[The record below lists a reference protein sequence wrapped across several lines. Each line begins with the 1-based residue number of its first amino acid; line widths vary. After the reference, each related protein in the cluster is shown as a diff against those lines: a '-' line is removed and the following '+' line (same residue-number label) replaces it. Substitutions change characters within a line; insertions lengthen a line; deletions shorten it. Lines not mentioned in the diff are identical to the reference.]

1 MTGADGRAPY
11 QSLAAHCALM
21 GALLFNAGLCFLN
34 TMGLPVS
41 GGTVAGAEACIV
53 MLALAFALDHRAG
66 PWLVL
71 AVLAAY
77 AILLLVLRGSTDP
90 KLIRDLLIPVAFY
103 NLGLRAPDI
112 RDADRAALAA
122 GLVVVAMGLFEY
134 AALPVYEQVFNIVRY
149 YIARGTMT
157 AAEMNG
163 LTGSLFAS
171 GVRPDARTILP
182 FLGPHR
188 VSSVFLEPVSAG
200 NFGAILFAW
209 GLYRPEMRGR
219 AWLFACAA
227 AAIIL
232 ADARFGAVV
241 CVAIAAALVGAH
253 RLPRLLWFG
262 LPCAILLA
270 LAICGFESTASDRTN
285 NFVGR
290 LLVAAEIITALP
302 VEGVFGAS
310 NEKVFVADAG
320 YAYVLLQ
327 LGLVGGLAAWLLFV
341 LMPAGSADAWRLRC
355 AVATYLCLLLV
366 ISDSPFSIKTAA
378 LLWFLLGAAD
388 GARTG
393 PALAGNRARS
403 DPGAGYPADLHA
415 PAHATAPAGIPRIAR

>member
-1 MTGADGRAPY
+1 MSAVDGRAPY
-11 QSLAAHCALM
+11 QSGAALCALM

-34 TMGLPVS
+34 TMGLPVT

-53 MLALAFALDHRAG
+53 MLALAFALDARAG
-66 PWLVL
+66 PWLVI

-90 KLIRDLLIPVAFY
+90 KMIRDLLIPVAFY

-134 AALPVYEQVFNIVRY
+134 AALPLYEQFFNIVRY
-149 YIARGTMT
+149 YIARGSMS
-157 AAEMNG
+157 AAEING
-163 LTGSLFAS
+163 LTGSLFVS

-209 GLYRPEMRGR
+209 GLYRPGMRGR
-219 AWLFACAA
+219 GWLFACAA
-227 AAIIL
+227 LTIIL

-241 CVAIAAALVGAH
+241 CVAIAAALLAAH
-253 RLPRLLWFG
+253 RLPRLLWFA

-270 LAICGFESTASDRTN
+270 LAVCGFESTASDRSN

-290 LLVAAEIITALP
+290 LLVAAEIVTALP
-302 VEGVFGAS
+302 LEGVLGISA
-310 NEKVFVADAG
+310 EKIFVSDAG

-327 LGLVGGLAAWLLFV
+327 IGLVGGLAAWLLFV
-341 LMPAGSADAWRLRC
+341 LMPAGNADAWRLRC
-355 AVATYLCLLLV
+355 AVAAYICLLLV

-388 GARTG
+388 GARADPAADADATAHTG
-393 PALAGNRARS
+393 S
-403 DPGAGYPADLHA
+403 GAGRAALRSA
-415 PAHATAPAGIPRIAR
+415 EPAGILGMAR

>member
-1 MTGADGRAPY
+1 MSAVDGRAPY
-11 QSLAAHCALM
+11 QSGAALCALM

-34 TMGLPVS
+34 TMGLPVT

-53 MLALAFALDHRAG
+53 MLALAFALDARAG
-66 PWLVL
+66 PWLVI

-90 KLIRDLLIPVAFY
+90 KMIRDLLIPVAFY

-134 AALPVYEQVFNIVRY
+134 AALPLYEQFFNIVRY
-149 YIARGTMT
+149 YIARGSMS
-157 AAEMNG
+157 AAEING
-163 LTGSLFAS
+163 LTGSLFVS

-209 GLYRPEMRGR
+209 GLYRPGMRGR
-219 AWLFACAA
+219 GWLFACAA
-227 AAIIL
+227 LTIIL

-241 CVAIAAALVGAH
+241 CVAIAAALLAAH
-253 RLPRLLWFG
+253 RLPRLLWFA

-270 LAICGFESTASDRTN
+270 LAVCGFESTASDRSN

-290 LLVAAEIITALP
+290 LLVAAEIVTALP
-302 VEGVFGAS
+302 LEGVLGISA
-310 NEKVFVADAG
+310 EKVFVSDAG

-327 LGLVGGLAAWLLFV
+327 IGLVGGLAAWLLFV
-341 LMPAGSADAWRLRC
+341 LMPAGNADAWRLRC
-355 AVATYLCLLLV
+355 AVAAYICLLLV

-388 GARTG
+388 GARADPAADADATAHTG
-393 PALAGNRARS
+393 S
-403 DPGAGYPADLHA
+403 GAGRAALRSA
-415 PAHATAPAGIPRIAR
+415 EPAGILGMAR

>member
-1 MTGADGRAPY
+1 MSAVDGRAPY
-11 QSLAAHCALM
+11 QSGAALCALM

-34 TMGLPVS
+34 TMGLPVT

-53 MLALAFALDHRAG
+53 MLALAFALDARAG
-66 PWLVL
+66 PWLVI

-90 KLIRDLLIPVAFY
+90 KMIRDLLIPVAFY

-122 GLVVVAMGLFEY
+122 GLIVVAMGLFEY
-134 AALPVYEQVFNIVRY
+134 AALPLYEQFFNIVRY
-149 YIARGTMT
+149 YIARGSMS
-157 AAEMNG
+157 AAEING
-163 LTGSLFAS
+163 LTGSLFVS

-209 GLYRPEMRGR
+209 GLYRPGMRGR
-219 AWLFACAA
+219 GWLFACAA
-227 AAIIL
+227 LTIIL

-241 CVAIAAALVGAH
+241 CVAIAAALLAAH
-253 RLPRLLWFG
+253 RLPRLLWFA

-270 LAICGFESTASDRTN
+270 LAVCGFESTASDRSN

-290 LLVAAEIITALP
+290 LLVAAEIVTALP
-302 VEGVFGAS
+302 LEGVLGISA
-310 NEKVFVADAG
+310 EKVFVSDAG

-327 LGLVGGLAAWLLFV
+327 IGLVGGLAAWLLFV
-341 LMPAGSADAWRLRC
+341 LMPAGNADAWRLRC
-355 AVATYLCLLLV
+355 AVAAYICLLLV

-388 GARTG
+388 GARADPAADADATADTG
-393 PALAGNRARS
+393 S
-403 DPGAGYPADLHA
+403 GAGRAADLRSA
-415 PAHATAPAGIPRIAR
+415 EPAGILGMAR